1 MLDLDTLG
9 LLIACSGMFVGLSLV
24 CCFLLGYCMLANIH
38 ITTCCMAAVSFHNQH
53 RILTSHPSCYP
64 PVPLSPDLAAR
75 SLRDPSDQDESPNI
89 YVSQT
94 DKKRL
99 VLGEMKATSTLVTP

>member
-1 MLDLDTLG
+1 MFAVGTSYATAPHVDDLVRQGAKELG
-9 LLIACSGMFVGLSLV
+9 LD
-24 CCFLLGYCMLANIH
+24 
-38 ITTCCMAAVSFHNQH
+38 
-53 RILTSHPSCYP
+53 R
-64 PVPLSPDLAAR
+64 VPLQTLKDLAAR

-99 VLGEMKATSTLVTP
+99 VLGEMKATSTLGDTITQHMLTQCMH